1 MTIRNIKPL
10 AFSPHGITDAY
21 DESDSFPGACRKLV
35 NLMLDSSNPDQ
46 VVARPGVSLP
56 LTSFA
61 GFATPGF
68 ISIQVTV
75 GSFTYG
81 MVASSRTVGCDEP
94 FVYNNANGLFVA
106 ITGVT
111 AGNVPTSPAI
121 SGTWVPPTISVIAKK
136 VIITH
141 PGFSGIGSNFFG
153 VLDISNPAA
162 PTWAA
167 TNTTTNALPSVPTS
181 VANYNNRAYYACGN
195 LLYFSDSLNPTVITN
210 ATQALTIGDTTA
222 IVAQSGL
229 PIQTTSSGVAAAL
242 IVFKAGQVWQIT
254 GDTVGGTLADNFI
267 SLTVGCAA
275 PRSVVQTPIGIIFI
289 SQDTPCVLNLNGVI
303 QELRHP
309 SNAAADLRAPFVN
322 STDPTRIAAAFSGS
336 IYRIC
341 VPTML
346 DGSPQTN
353 DYWFDLRRMR
363 WTGPH
368 SFLYDCASQYN
379 DEFILS
385 GAGIG
390 AALFASASND
400 VTLNTIYNDNGAPL
414 LSNMQTTFL
423 GGDGGMEFKQMIE
436 SDLDLTSG
444 GVSVA
449 FTISAT
455 DDRDSSLGAAIVT
468 TPAPSSVW
476 GGFTWGDGTLYSPTK
491 HSPHR
496 YDVGWNVPV
505 VWDRMSLNISAVSSS
520 DVSIGKFKGHYQSC
534 GYALRPF
541 TYVGVIIPPPVYVG
555 NQLDVNFILNE
566 SILA

>member
-1 MTIRNIKPL
+1 MTIRNAKPL
-10 AFSPHGITDAY
+10 VFSPHGITDAY
-21 DESDSFPGACRKLV
+21 DESDSFPGACRKLA
-35 NLMLDSSNPDQ
+35 NLMFDSSNPDQ

-56 LTSFA
+56 ITSFA
-61 GFATPGF
+61 GFTAPGF

-81 MVASSRTVGCDEP
+81 MVASGRTVGYDEP

-111 AGNVPTSPAI
+111 AGNVPVSPAT
-121 SGTWVPPTISVIAKK
+121 SGNWTPPTIAVIGKK

-141 PGFSGIGSNFFG
+141 PGFSGAGSNFFG
-153 VLDISNPAA
+153 VLDVTNPAA
-162 PTWAA
+162 PTWASA
-167 TNTTTNALPSVPTS
+167 NTTTNALPSVPTS

-195 LLYFSDSLNPTVITN
+195 LLYFSDSLSPTVITN
-210 ATQALTIGDTTA
+210 ATQALTIGDTTN

-229 PIQTTSSGVAAAL
+229 PIQTTSSGVTAAL
-242 IVFKAGQVWQIT
+242 IVFKAGQVWQVT
-254 GDTVGGTLADNFI
+254 GDTVGSNLALNFV
-267 SLTVGCAA
+267 SLTVGCIA
-275 PRSVVQTPIGIIFI
+275 PRSVVQTPHGIIFI

-322 STDPTRIAAAFSGS
+322 STDPTRMAAAFSGS

-341 VPTML
+341 VPTIL
-346 DGSPQTN
+346 DGTPQTN

-363 WTGPH
+363 WNGPH
-368 SFLYDCASQYN
+368 SFVYDCASQYN

-385 GAGIG
+385 GAGTG

-414 LSNMQTTFL
+414 ASTMWTTFL
-423 GGDGGMEFKQMIE
+423 SGDGGMEFRQMIE
-436 SDLDLTSG
+436 SSLDLTSG

-449 FTISAT
+449 FAISAV
-455 DDRDSSLGAAIVT
+455 DNQDAVLAAATAT
-468 TPAPSSVW
+468 TPSPSSVW
-476 GGFTWGDGTLYSPTK
+476 GGFTWGDGTLYASTK
-491 HSPHR
+491 HNPHR
-496 YDVGWNVPV
+496 YDVGWNVPI
-505 VWDRMSLNISAVSSS
+505 VWDRMSLIISALSSS

-534 GYALRPF
+534 GYVLRPL
-541 TYVGVIIPPPVYVG
+541 TYTGLITPPTPPAG
-555 NQLDVNFILNE
+555 NQLDVNFVLDQ
-566 SILA
+566 SALM

>member
-1 MTIRNIKPL
+1 MAIRDAKPL
-10 AFSPHGITDAY
+10 VFSPHGITDAY

-35 NLMLDSSNPDQ
+35 NLMFDSSNPDQ

-56 LTSFA
+56 FTSFA
-61 GFATPGF
+61 GFTTPGF

-81 MVASSRTVGCDEP
+81 MVSSGKTVGYDEP

-111 AGNVPTSPAI
+111 AGNVPVSPAT
-121 SGTWVPPTISVIAKK
+121 SGTWVPPTIAVIGKK

-141 PGFSGIGSNFFG
+141 PGFSGVGSNFFG
-153 VLDISNPAA
+153 VLDVANPAA
-162 PTWAA
+162 PTWTSA
-167 TNTTTNALPSVPTS
+167 NTATNALPSVPTS

-195 LLYFSDSLNPTVITN
+195 LLYFSDSLVPTTITN
-210 ATQALTIGDTTA
+210 STQALTIGDTTN

-229 PIQTTSSGVAAAL
+229 PIQTTSSGVTAAL
-242 IVFKAGQVWQIT
+242 IVFKAGQVWQVT
-254 GDTVGGTLADNFI
+254 GDLVGSTLALNFV
-267 SLTVGCAA
+267 SLTVGCVA
-275 PRSVVQTPIGIIFI
+275 PRSVVQTPLGIIFI
-289 SQDTPCVLNLNGVI
+289 SQDTPCVLNLSGVI
-303 QELRHP
+303 SELRHP

-341 VPTML
+341 VPTTL
-346 DGSPQTN
+346 DGTPQTN

-368 SFLYDCASQYN
+368 SFIYDCASQYN

-385 GAGIG
+385 GAGTG

-414 LSNMQTTFL
+414 ASTMQTTFL

-436 SDLDLTSG
+436 SSLDLASG

-449 FTISAT
+449 FAISAT
-455 DDRDSSLGAAIVT
+455 DDQDAALGSATVT
-468 TPAPSSVW
+468 TPSPSSVW
-476 GGFTWGDGTLYSPTK
+476 GGFTWGDGTLYASSK
-491 HSPHR
+491 RNPHR
-496 YDVGWNVPV
+496 YDVGWNIPV
-505 VWDRMSLNISAVSSS
+505 VWDRMSLNISALSSS
-520 DVSIGKFKGHYQSC
+520 DVSIGKFKGHYQTC
-534 GYALRPF
+534 GYVLRPLAY
-541 TYVGVIIPPPVYVG
+541 TGLITPPTPPAG
-555 NQLDVNFILNE
+555 NQLDVNFVLDE
-566 SILA
+566 SALM